1 MDYQE
6 FSGAV
11 GRLNKSICGL
21 FQAGRCWNLKITN
34 DLKTLG
40 LEQSPAD
47 PCVFRNVV
55 GEEGQVVA
63 VIHVGNK

>member
-1 MDYQE
+1 M
-6 FSGAV
+6 
-11 GRLNKSICGL
+11 
-21 FQAGRCWNLKITN
+21 KITN